1 MGRDAEYVQLYRR
14 MRAKIGSG
22 EWAVGQQVPSLVELK
37 AEFGNASPTTI
48 RTAQQMLVDEG
59 MLRIER
65 GRGAFVTAREPS
77 GGIDVGAVLEQAM
90 SHLQLAQ
97 FGFEAQRSGHLLIN
111 LDDPTRPLTRQVL
124 TEALTKWAAERH
136 QAVDQMNDQD
146 EAESLLA
153 QAREAERLMLDID
166 ASTDDDH

>member
-1 MGRDAEYVQLYRR
+1 MSGDAEYVQLYRQ

-22 EWAVGQQVPSLVELK
+22 EWGVGQQIPSLAELK
-37 AEFGNASPTTI
+37 REFGNASPTTI
-48 RTAQQMLVDEG
+48 RNAPQMLVDEG

-77 GGIDVGAVLEQAM
+77 GGIDVGLVLEQAM

-97 FGFEAQRSGHLLIN
+97 FGLDAQRSGHVLIN
-111 LDDPTRPLTRQVL
+111 LDDPARPLTLRVL
-124 TEALTKWAAERH
+124 REALASWATDRRQSAEKIDD
-136 QAVDQMNDQD
+136 AN

-153 QAREAERLMLDID
+153 EAREADRLMHDLEA
-166 ASTDDDH
+166 ASG